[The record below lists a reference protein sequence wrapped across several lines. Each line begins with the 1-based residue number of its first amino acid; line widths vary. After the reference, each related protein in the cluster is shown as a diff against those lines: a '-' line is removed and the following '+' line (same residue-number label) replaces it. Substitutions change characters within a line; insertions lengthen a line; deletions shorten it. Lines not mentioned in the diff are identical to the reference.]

1 MFVIKV
7 VINLQLMVMAYSS
20 KNFKTFS
27 SNFTINTPPKNQF
40 FFPLQ
45 KETNAEHGKRQ
56 TKLSSC
62 MYRGGFGAVGVGG
75 DLPLKN

>member
-40 FFPLQ
+40 FFLF
-45 KETNAEHGKRQ
+45 KKRQ
-56 TKLSSC
+56 MLNMANDKQNCQVVCIGADLG
-62 MYRGGFGAVGVGG
+62 RWGWGGTF
-75 DLPLKN
+75 L